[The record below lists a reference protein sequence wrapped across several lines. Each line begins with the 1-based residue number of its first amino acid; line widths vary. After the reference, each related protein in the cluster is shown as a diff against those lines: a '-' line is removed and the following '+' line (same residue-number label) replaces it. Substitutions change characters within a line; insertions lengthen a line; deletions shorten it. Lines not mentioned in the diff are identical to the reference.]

1 MDWIRHPGIAVVDDH
16 QSDIIR
22 GNAQERIYQ
31 IVRPHCYVRP
41 VFQSCT
47 SLAQTYKI
55 PSPPIDLMLLVELLP
70 WVIIITDYMPW
81 EIAAY
86 VAVIAILPSLKPD
99 LGVVVDLWYSRMVK
113 KQKTVDLLEVE
124 WPILVIGDRVAVA
137 FDVLVNRRH
146 PNRRHPKLE
155 EDSRASR

>member
-1 MDWIRHPGIAVVDDH
+1 
-16 QSDIIR
+16 
-22 GNAQERIYQ
+22 
-31 IVRPHCYVRP
+31 
-41 VFQSCT
+41 
-47 SLAQTYKI
+47 
-55 PSPPIDLMLLVELLP
+55 MLLVELLP